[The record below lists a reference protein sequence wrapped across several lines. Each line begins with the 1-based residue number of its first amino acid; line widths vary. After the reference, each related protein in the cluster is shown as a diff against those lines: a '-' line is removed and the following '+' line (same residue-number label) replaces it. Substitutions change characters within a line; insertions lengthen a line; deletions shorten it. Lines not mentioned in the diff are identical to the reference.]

1 MADAVVFTHVL
12 RSGFLSRFMI
22 KAGVSDN
29 GAIAATAGSREYDT
43 STCPCVCWPACKHT
57 DKRAERENDNV
68 GRLLLPPS
76 LCK

>member
-1 MADAVVFTHVL
+1 MADAVAFTHVL

-29 GAIAATAGSREYDT
+29 GAIAATAGSREYVPRA
-43 STCPCVCWPACKHT
+43 CPCACTRASKRT
-57 DKRAERENDNV
+57 DRCSCRT
-68 GRLLLPPS
+68 RLPPS